1 MVGRT
6 GEQNS
11 PPSVPILIVAIQTC
25 APKGAVGDKG
35 AARDR
40 KLERVYDV
48 ASPLATMWP
57 LETSTVQVF
66 TLIKKNPDRMQFG
79 SCHSFRLATVRLIK
93 EIASKA
99 LLCSYRPSPL
109 GGTAAR

>member
-1 MVGRT
+1 MVGRV

-11 PPSVPILIVAIQTC
+11 PPSVPILIVDIQTC
-25 APKGAVGDKG
+25 APKGAVGDEE

-66 TLIKKNPDRMQFG
+66 TLIPKSGPEAIWVMSQLPFSDYTCN
-79 SCHSFRLATVRLIK
+79 K
-93 EIASKA
+93 ENYI
-99 LLCSYRPSPL
+99 
-109 GGTAAR
+109 